1 MLKYLWLNNVDFKSI
16 FHTWVIF
23 RLGRLISPNP
33 VIPHPPPLRHRF
45 LWRPVLGTRR
55 ATMIYSGV
63 YGSCLCARKPR
74 RARLQ
79 SRERRRHASNRR
91 KVVVKGDVTLFV
103 HAERSHHR
111 VASRPSDHSSGRR
124 VYVLSTIRMSPCAA
138 RRVSRR
144 VHKTGLRPSELWFT
158 QNLIL
163 FVCLIV
169 IPKVINT
176 SLVVFQ
182 QIEQ

>member
-45 LWRPVLGTRR
+45 LRRPFLGTRH
-55 ATMIYSGV
+55 ATMIYSGG

-74 RARLQ
+74 HAHLQ
-79 SRERRRHASNRR
+79 SRERRRHASHGGEWGCHAVRARGEITSPRR
-91 KVVVKGDVTLFV
+91 IQAV
-103 HAERSHHR
+103 RSR
-111 VASRPSDHSSGRR
+111 L
-124 VYVLSTIRMSPCAA
+124 YVLSTIRMSPCAA
-138 RRVSRR
+138 RCVSRR

-176 SLVVFQ
+176 SLVVFK